1 MHSTRLFTFITLM
14 IALIAGGLTIPAS
27 AQDDCGATVTVQD
40 GDTLAEIAEQCAT
53 TVPALLATN
62 PSITDPDL
70 LRIGQTITLP
80 TEANDVDPLVAISPQ
95 RGAPGTTV
103 TIIANGL
110 PANREVLIN
119 MGAEGVAPE
128 LTRRID
134 TDVSGSVMTTLTIPE
149 TPTTDNPRWLVTV
162 IEPDTTFEARSFPFF
177 ITPGDPSPNLPL
189 TEEPPLTPDVVLPP
203 IEQTP
208 QAPSRFTR
216 TRVYLINMAA
226 APDDRIC
233 AEPLTG
239 LEISI
244 EPTVAPLTAAIE
256 SMLSTPDYDVEGVYN
271 AFSLSDLTLEG
282 IDINNREA
290 EIALSGELVTLGQC
304 DSQWMPAQIRQTA
317 LQYDTIDSVVITVN
331 GEPIEDVIAS
341 IGI

>member
-1 MHSTRLFTFITLM
+1 MYLTRLFTFIMLI
-14 IALIAGGLTIPAS
+14 IALIVGGLAAPAT

-40 GDTLAEIAEQCAT
+40 GDTLAEIADQCAT

-62 PSITDPDL
+62 PSITDPNL
-70 LRIGQTITLP
+70 LRIGQIITLP
-80 TEANDVDPLVAISPQ
+80 TDANNVDPLVAISPQ

-103 TIIANGL
+103 SIIANGL
-110 PANREVLIN
+110 PANSEVWIN
-119 MGAEGVAPE
+119 MGPEGVAPE

-134 TDVSGSVMTTLTIPE
+134 TDASGSVMTTLTIPDR
-149 TPTTDNPRWLVTV
+149 PINDSPRWLVTV
-162 IEPDTTFEARSFPFF
+162 TAPFTTFEARSFPFF
-177 ITPGDPSPNLPL
+177 ITPGGPSPNLPL

-208 QAPSRFTR
+208 QSPSPFTQ

-244 EPTVAPLTAAIE
+244 EPTIAPLTAAIE
-256 SMLSTPDYDVEGVYN
+256 SMLSTPDYEVEGIYN
-271 AFSLSDLTLEG
+271 AFSLSNLTLEG
-282 IDINNREA
+282 IDINDREA

-341 IGI
+341 RGI